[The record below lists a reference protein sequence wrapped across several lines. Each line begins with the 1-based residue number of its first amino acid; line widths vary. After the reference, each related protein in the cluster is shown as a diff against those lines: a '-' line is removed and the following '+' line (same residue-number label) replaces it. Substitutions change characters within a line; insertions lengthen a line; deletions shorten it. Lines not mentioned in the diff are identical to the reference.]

1 MPLILKHKKSGVT
14 DHELVQRCINND
26 AIAQKML
33 FEQYAPMLL
42 GVCFRYA
49 KNESDANEI
58 LQLGFV
64 KIFNSLS
71 KFRFESSLLTWFTRI
86 IINVSL
92 NFLKANEKVKWESDI
107 ETIYENKDFSV
118 EQMHQIDL
126 KILME
131 CIQKLPAGYRI
142 VLNMYA
148 IEGYSH
154 KEIAEEMNI
163 NESTSRSQFSRA
175 KVLLEK
181 RLLTLGFDV
190 KKYAER

>member
-1 MPLILKHKKSGVT
+1 M
-14 DHELVQRCINND
+14 
-26 AIAQKML
+26 
-33 FEQYAPMLL
+33 
-42 GVCFRYA
+42 
-49 KNESDANEI
+49 
-58 LQLGFV
+58 
-64 KIFNSLS
+64 
-71 KFRFESSLLTWFTRI
+71 
-86 IINVSL
+86 

-142 VLNMYA
+142 VINMYA

-154 KEIAEEMNI
+154 KEIAEVMNI